1 MSDSESSAKVTK
13 LCHTCCYR
21 VETLEKINSDLKEK
35 EKLNEYL
42 INHLKAELRLCM
54 NTLKKVK
61 TATARAIND
70 QEVMSES
77 LETRLERGVHM
88 SYNGDN
94 MYYPGEKT
102 IDECQSNN
110 E

>member
-1 MSDSESSAKVTK
+1 MSDSESSAKVAK
-13 LCHTCCYR
+13 LCNTCCYR
-21 VETLEKINSDLKEK
+21 VEKLEQINSGLKEK
-35 EKLNEYL
+35 FNEYL

-54 NTLKKVK
+54 DTLKKVK

-102 IDECQSNN
+102 IDECQSNY

>member
-1 MSDSESSAKVTK
+1 MSDCEPSTKVAK
-13 LCHTCCYR
+13 LCNTCCNR
-21 VETLEKINSDLKEK
+21 VKKLEKLIVVSRESKK
-35 EKLNEYL
+35 FNEYL

-54 NTLKKVK
+54 DTLKKVK

-102 IDECQSNN
+102 IDECQSDN